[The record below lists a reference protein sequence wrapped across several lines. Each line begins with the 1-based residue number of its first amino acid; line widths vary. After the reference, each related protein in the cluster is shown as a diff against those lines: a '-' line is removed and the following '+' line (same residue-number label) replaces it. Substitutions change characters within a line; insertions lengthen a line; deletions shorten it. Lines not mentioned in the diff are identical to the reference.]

1 LAVWGESQESGAGM
15 SEDSR
20 AACAEALKTCLGP
33 FALWQAA
40 IAWASA
46 RQEARERRL
55 GGYIAAQV
63 GLMIARSTDT
73 VETFDQTL
81 DRLIAAFNAVEQERK
96 G

>member
-1 LAVWGESQESGAGM
+1 M

-20 AACAEALKTCLGP
+20 AAFVEAYKVYNWVDAETAGIAYDNNGP
-33 FALWQAA
+33 TRLMWNAA

-55 GGYIAAQV
+55 IECVLDSDNAIDY
-63 GLMIARSTDT
+63 
-73 VETFDQTL
+73 VEGNV
-81 DRLIAAFNAVEQERK
+81 DRLLAAFNAAERERK